1 MVTPP
6 ARGSRELKDYDPN
19 DLSLLLPAR
28 SHDVWGQQF
37 SDALEMLIGKR
48 GWGSVLDDR
57 LASHAALQIGLL
69 VLANERLLPPA
80 HPSQLAEYARD
91 VVKVTSF
98 DGRVAAELSGLWS
111 TPQFVTSESSN
122 SDRVTQQHYGA
133 LFGDLDLEH
142 YIDEASGLLDARL
155 ARNGISKAALTG
167 RKVLDAGC
175 GSGRYSQALSSY
187 GASEVVGV
195 DFSPENIR
203 NAVAINSRYVKS
215 ESVSFE
221 LADIRKLPFP
231 DDSFD
236 VVFSNGVVHHLPDPS
251 AGVTELLRVLKPGG
265 WGFFKVMPNPG
276 GLHWDLI
283 ELARL
288 VLWHTPFEVVHEY
301 FADAAIPANLRYYLL
316 DHMLVPYNSRF
327 SRREVEAMLTR
338 EGATKVRFL
347 ERGADLDRVERIHR
361 GEPFAALRFGDGE
374 CRNWFSK

>member
-1 MVTPP
+1 M
-6 ARGSRELKDYDPN
+6 
-19 DLSLLLPAR
+19 
-28 SHDVWGQQF
+28 WGQQF
-37 SDALEMLIGKR
+37 GEALEMLISEIGR
-48 GWGSVLDDR
+48 GCALDNR

-69 VLANERLLPPA
+69 VLANERLVPSV
-80 HPSQLAEYARD
+80 HPSHLADCARD
-91 VVKVTSF
+91 VVKVTSY
-98 DGRVAAELSGLWS
+98 DGRVAVELSELWS
-111 TPQFVTSESSN
+111 TPTSVSSEASN
-122 SDRVTQQHYGA
+122 SERVTQQHYGA
-133 LFGDLDLEH
+133 LFGDLDLNH

-155 ARNGISKAALTG
+155 SRNGIPKAALAG
-167 RKVLDAGC
+167 KRVLDSGC

-301 FADAAIPANLRYYLL
+301 FADTAIPANLRYYLL

-327 SRREVEAMLTR
+327 SRREVETMLTR